1 METIMLDTHRLKIF
15 ISVAELKSFSKAAKE
30 LYLTQPTVSQH
41 ITTLESFL
49 GITLLNRTGKGI
61 LLTNAGNTL
70 YKYAKQ
76 IIDLTDE
83 ALQSIE
89 LLKGKKTGNLT
100 LGASTI
106 PGEFILPNILG
117 NFKKDYPEIKISIK
131 ISDTQKIINDLLEH
145 SIEIGVIGAKVPNPK
160 LTYTRFLEDE
170 LILAVP
176 KNHKWWNLK
185 GKIEISDLIKEPF
198 ILREDGSGT
207 LISMAATFKK
217 LGLEKNELN
226 IVSEVGSTTAVKQS
240 IKAGLGI
247 SLVSERA
254 LSEELKM
261 KTLKKIPIKDI
272 RFTRTF
278 YIIRNKQNSSSP
290 LGQAF
295 FKFLTKQK

>member
-1 METIMLDTHRLKIF
+1 MLDTHRLKIF

-41 ITTLESFL
+41 ILTLESFL
-49 GITLLNRTGKGI
+49 GTTLLNRSSKGI
-61 LLTNAGNTL
+61 LLTNEGKTL

-76 IIDLTDE
+76 ITALTDE

-89 LLKGKKTGNLT
+89 LLKGKKTGRLA

-117 NFKKDYPEIKISIK
+117 NFKKDYPGIKISIK
-131 ISDTQKIINDLLEH
+131 ISGTQKIIKDLLEH

-176 KNHKWWNLK
+176 ENHKWWDLK

-217 LGLEKNELN
+217 LGINKNELN
-226 IVSEVGSTTAVKQS
+226 IASEVGSTTAVKQS

-254 LSEELKM
+254 LEEELKL
-261 KTLKKIPIKDI
+261 KTLKKISIKDA

-290 LGQAF
+290 LGRAF
-295 FKFLTKQK
+295 LKFLMKHK

>member
-1 METIMLDTHRLKIF
+1 MLDTHRLKIF
-15 ISVAELKSFSKAAKE
+15 ISVAELKSFSRAAKE

-61 LLTNAGNTL
+61 FLTNEGKTL

-76 IIDLTDE
+76 ITALTDE

-89 LLKGKKTGNLT
+89 LLKGMKTGSLT

-117 NFKKDYPEIKISIK
+117 NFKKDYPEMKISIK
-131 ISDTQKIINDLLEH
+131 ISDTQKTINDLLEH
-145 SIEIGVIGAKVPNPK
+145 SIEIGVIGAKVPNPE
-160 LTYTRFLEDE
+160 LTYTQFLEDE

-185 GKIEISDLIKEPF
+185 GKIEISDFIKEPF

-207 LISMAATFKK
+207 LISMASTFKK
-217 LGLEKNELN
+217 LGIDKNELN
-226 IVSEVGSTTAVKQS
+226 IVAEVGSTTAVKQS

-254 LSEELKM
+254 LSEELKL
-261 KTLKKIPIKDI
+261 KTLKKISIKNV

-278 YIIRNKQNSSSP
+278 YIIRNRNTAPSP
-290 LGQAF
+290 LSKAF
-295 FKFLTKQK
+295 IKFLSKTI